1 MKAAAAHVYVAQ
13 LQSRL
18 LDAMK
23 LNGWPVTFSIGVAS
37 YRVTPENFDGLL
49 KQADD
54 LMYEVMHGGHNRI
67 LLREV

>member
-1 MKAAAAHVYVAQ
+1 VEK

-37 YRVTPENFDGLL
+37 YRVTPEDFDGLL
-49 KQADD
+49 NQADA
-54 LMYEVMHGGHNRI
+54 LMYEVKRGGRNRI
-67 LLREV
+67 LLREF